1 MKCSLAIANIAVL
14 SSLAIGTVPNIAVLS
29 ECEVLG
35 VNRKPFYT
43 TQLLLAGEKQQT
55 QIFLL
60 WAPYLELTYSHY
72 NIIHTYTYNITYIFI
87 LYLQYTVCILRKY
100 SGNLS
105 KHDVDCCYL

>member
-1 MKCSLAIANIAVL
+1 MKC
-14 SSLAIGTVPNIAVLS
+14 SLAIGTVPNIAVLS

-72 NIIHTYTYNITYIFI
+72 NIIHTYTYIFI
-87 LYLQYTVCILRKY
+87 HIYLYCICSIYTVCILRKY

-105 KHDVDCCYL
+105 KTN